1 MKAENLF
8 SPLARTSKRQEVSI
22 KVGRLKGV
30 KEGLDN
36 RGNLGAPPRRVTAK
50 EARATKEGRKESA
63 TRCATSPKNERVT
76 RPFFY
81 PGENAIKIL
90 PEGAECTKFLSQ
102 MAYSDAQLQRIP
114 SVVWSVHSVCFMRD
128 NVICKILPRPASY
141 SSLILRQIL
150 IGCHLIFHFEMKC
163 V

>member
-50 EARATKEGRKESA
+50 EARATKEGRSRRHVA
-63 TRCATSPKNERVT
+63 P
-76 RPFFY
+76 
-81 PGENAIKIL
+81 
-90 PEGAECTKFLSQ
+90 
-102 MAYSDAQLQRIP
+102 
-114 SVVWSVHSVCFMRD
+114 
-128 NVICKILPRPASY
+128 LPRKMNV
-141 SSLILRQIL
+141 LLD
-150 IGCHLIFHFEMKC
+150 HFFTQEKMQ
-163 V
+163 